1 MSTRMPCSFAPSRR
15 SRSGTGAQPIG
26 LLEVTVTIRWLPLVT
41 AAYGTQVARPTRTTM
56 LAPGGAGSQL
66 VWWVR
71 PVLGD
76 NCFVGKPRARRGSW
90 SDLIAV
96 SEVQAVVLPAD
107 RRVHLRCC

>member
-1 MSTRMPCSFAPSRR
+1 MP
-15 SRSGTGAQPIG
+15 
-26 LLEVTVTIRWLPLVT
+26 

-56 LAPGGAGSQL
+56 LAPGGDGSQL

-90 SDLIAV
+90 SDLIV
-96 SEVQAVVLPAD
+96 VGELQVVVLPAD